1 MIAKSLLRKFLHV
14 TLNIRKRSVIN
25 LIFWWCRFADHIG
38 VQEEAIA
45 LIACL
50 ATDVELVLH
59 QVAVEGIHSM
69 ILNAMNNFPDQM
81 SLAEIS
87 LEALGEYLYISL
99 VFTWC
104 LGGWEWEG
112 WRLKFLKEKKLIMT
126 QGDDATFSNPPWNNV
141 KKNAV

>member
-1 MIAKSLLRKFLHV
+1 
-14 TLNIRKRSVIN
+14 
-25 LIFWWCRFADHIG
+25 
-38 VQEEAIA
+38 
-45 LIACL
+45 
-50 ATDVELVLH
+50 
-59 QVAVEGIHSM
+59 M
-69 ILNAMNNFPDQM
+69 ILKAMNNFPDQM

-126 QGDDATFSNPPWNNV
+126 QGDDATFSNPP
-141 KKNAV
+141 